1 MLKPGLSI
9 IIVSW
14 NTKDVTDKCLRYL
27 KAAVDNV
34 CDKLDTEVI
43 VVDNNS
49 NDGTSEM
56 VEKKYPWVKLI
67 RSGINL
73 GYAKG
78 NNLGFKNSNSKNKY
92 LLLLNSDAY
101 VEKDTLA
108 NSLDYFINNKECD
121 VLGCKL
127 LRGNGTLQPSG
138 GYLPTPVSVWSW
150 FWGLD
155 LVPLINKFFNQF
167 HPRDNEFF
175 KSDRKVGW
183 VQGAFLF
190 MAREVFEKTKG
201 FDEKLFMYMD
211 EVEWSRRVYDF
222 GYNIFYTPRFSITHL
237 DRASAHQNS
246 EKMAQ
251 TYSLEVIGLVY
262 YLRKYY
268 PEKLS
273 LLLPLLRLGAYLRWF
288 AFFILGNETRKQAYM
303 KVLKEI

>member
-1 MLKPGLSI
+1 MHKSGLTV

-14 NTKDVTDKCLRYL
+14 NTKSVTDECLRCL
-27 KAAVDNV
+27 KAAMDNV
-34 CDKLDTEVI
+34 EDRLETEVV

-49 NDGTSEM
+49 GDATGEM
-56 VEKKYPWVKLI
+56 IREKYPWVKLV
-67 RSGINL
+67 RSGTNL

-78 NNLGFKNSNSKNKY
+78 NNLGFAKSNPRNKY

-108 NSLDYFINNKECD
+108 DALNFFDSNEKCD

-127 LRGNGTLQPSG
+127 LRENGKLQPSAG
-138 GYLPTPVSVWSW
+138 NLPTPLNVWSW

-155 LVPLINKFFNQF
+155 LVPFLNKFFKQF
-167 HPRDNEFF
+167 HPRDKEFF

-190 MAREVFEKTKG
+190 MNREVFEKTKG
-201 FDEKLFMYMD
+201 FDEKFFMYMD
-211 EVEWSRRVYDF
+211 EVEWSRRVHDL
-222 GYNIFYTPRFSITHL
+222 GYNIFYTPRFTVTHL
-237 DRASAHQNS
+237 DRASTHQIP

-251 TYSLEVIGLVY
+251 SYVLEVVGLIY

-268 PEKLS
+268 PEKMG
-273 LLLPLLRLGAYLRWF
+273 LLVPLLRLGAYLRWF
-288 AFFILGNETRKQAYM
+288 AFFILGNKTRKQAYM
-303 KVLKEI
+303 KVLRQI